1 MRGELVNGKSNWIAP
16 VTISA
21 AVMLCVAQWFV
32 WSYAPVEMTM
42 GPVQKIFYFHIG
54 LAWWALFS
62 FFAVFVASVGFLLK
76 RSPVFDYWGG
86 AACEIGVLFSGLA
99 LVLGMVWGRASWGVW
114 WTWDPR
120 LTTTLVMWFVY
131 CGYLILRASGIGGE
145 RRAVV
150 CAVVGI
156 VAFVDVPLV
165 FLSARMWR
173 SIHPSV
179 FKREGGGLE
188 PEMLTA
194 MFVCLAAFGLLWLA
208 LTALR
213 ARQLDTAEQ
222 LDALAREAAE

>member
-1 MRGELVNGKSNWIAP
+1 MDKQANWIAP
-16 VTISA
+16 VGIAA
-21 AVMLCVAQWFV
+21 AVMLCVMQYFV
-32 WSYAPVEMTM
+32 WVYAPVEATL

-62 FFAVFVASVGFLLK
+62 FFAVFAASIGFLVK
-76 RSPVFDYWGG
+76 RREGFDHW
-86 AACEIGVLFSGLA
+86 AAASAEVGVLFSGLA
-99 LVLGMVWGRASWGVW
+99 LVLGMIWGRASWGVW

-131 CGYLILRASGIGGE
+131 CGYLVLRASGIGGE
-145 RRAVV
+145 RRGVV
-150 CAVVGI
+150 SAVVGV

-188 PEMLTA
+188 PEMLTT
-194 MFVCLAAFGLLWLA
+194 MFVALAAFGLLWLA
-208 LTALR
+208 VTALR
-213 ARQLDTAEQ
+213 ARQLRISDA
-222 LDALAREAAE
+222 LDALAREAAQ

>member
-1 MRGELVNGKSNWIAP
+1 MAKKTDWLAP
-16 VTISA
+16 VAVA
-21 AVMLCVAQWFV
+21 AAAALCVAQYFV
-32 WSYAPVEMTM
+32 WVHAPVEMVM

-62 FFAVFVASVGFLLK
+62 FFATFVASVGVLAR
-76 RSPVFDYWGG
+76 RS
-86 AACEIGVLFSGLA
+86 AACDQWAAASAEIGVLFSGLA

-150 CAVVGI
+150 SAVVGV

-194 MFVCLAAFGLLWLA
+194 MFVCLGAFGLLWLVMP
-208 LTALR
+208 ALR
-213 ARQLDTAEQ
+213 ARQIASAEA
-222 LDALAREAAE
+222 LDAAAREAAL